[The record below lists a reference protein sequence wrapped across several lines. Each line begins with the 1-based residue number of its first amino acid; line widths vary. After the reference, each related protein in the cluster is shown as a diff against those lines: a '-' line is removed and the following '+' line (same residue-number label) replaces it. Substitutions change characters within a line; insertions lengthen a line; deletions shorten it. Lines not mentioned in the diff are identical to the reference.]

1 MPQGAWVAA
10 PSNQPTGRRVYNPSR
25 SRGQKGNLGQNRGG
39 MSQAAIMKEKVELT
53 VADGTRMAAYVARPK
68 QGGPHP
74 GILLFQEAFGVNRHI
89 RNVSERLAAEGYVAL
104 APELFHRT
112 APPGFEGSYT
122 DFAAVMP
129 HYHAVTAET
138 AEMDIRSGHEWLR
151 SNAQVNPNE
160 ISSVGFCMGG
170 RVSFLANSVVPLR
183 AAVSFYGGGIAPGLL
198 DRASKVQAPS
208 LLIWGELDKH
218 ITPAHRKAVTEALS
232 AQQKIYVNV
241 EFSHADHG
249 FFCDE
254 RASYEPRSARQAW
267 ALTLEFL
274 RS

>member
-1 MPQGAWVAA
+1 VFGEQEICEVG
-10 PSNQPTGRRVYNPSR
+10 
-25 SRGQKGNLGQNRGG
+25 KD
-39 MSQAAIMKEKVELT
+39 MSGTAVVKEKVDLV
-53 VADGTRMAAYVARPK
+53 VADGTRMAAYVARPA

-74 GILLFQEAFGVNRHI
+74 GLLVFQEAFGVNRHI
-89 RNVSERLAAEGYVAL
+89 RKVTERFAAEGYVAI

-122 DFAAVMP
+122 DFPAVMP
-129 HYHAVTAET
+129 HAKAVTTET
-138 AEMDIRSGHEWLR
+138 AELDVQAAHEWLR
-151 SNAQVNPNE
+151 SNAQVRANE

-170 RVSFLANSVVPLR
+170 RVSFLANSVVALH

-198 DRASKVQAPS
+198 DRAAKLQAPS
-208 LLIWGELDKH
+208 LLIWGGLDKH
-218 ITPAHRKAVTEALS
+218 ITPEHRKAVTEALS
-232 AQQKIYVNV
+232 AQQKIYVNA
-241 EFSHADHG
+241 EFSRADHG

-254 RASYEPRSARQAW
+254 RAAYEPHSARQAW